1 MNMTCNAYLPAEH
14 APFSYLGRTCY
25 TYLRRHYGVG
35 AYFIIVCHLN
45 QIIQFHAAM
54 YDGGSHSSTV
64 HTRVGTDFH
73 MVFQDSD
80 TYLRYF
86 FIALGSGGEAETVCT
101 DNATGVQDAVVS
113 YPAIVVDGGV
123 SVNNTVIAHFGT
135 AANRDVRMN
144 DRIVSHLCVFANA
157 GKRRNVNILANFSC
171 LGNKGQRVNSH
182 PLWLALLIKI

>member
-1 MNMTCNAYLPAEH
+1 MLLGTPRLVRKVQLCCQYEYDLQCLPARRTCT
-14 APFSYLGRTCY
+14 FSYLGRTCY

-45 QIIQFHAAM
+45 QIIQFHTAM

-86 FIALGSGGEAETVCT
+86 FIALGSGGEAKTVCT
-101 DNATGVQDAVVS
+101 DNATGVQDAVVPTRQS
-113 YPAIVVDGGV
+113 
-123 SVNNTVIAHFGT
+123 
-135 AANRDVRMN
+135 
-144 DRIVSHLCVFANA
+144 
-157 GKRRNVNILANFSC
+157 
-171 LGNKGQRVNSH
+171 
-182 PLWLALLIKI
+182 W